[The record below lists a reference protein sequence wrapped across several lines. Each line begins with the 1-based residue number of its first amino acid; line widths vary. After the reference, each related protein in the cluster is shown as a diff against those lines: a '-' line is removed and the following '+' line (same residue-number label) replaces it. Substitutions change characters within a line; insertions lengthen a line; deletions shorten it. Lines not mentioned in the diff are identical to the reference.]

1 MKGPCMWNV
10 MLLIISIVY
19 ISCIYCCIIRY
30 IPKNF
35 DIPSRISSFKFTFGD
50 DDRTSTFEIIITLL
64 KVRLKNW
71 TPKMKN

>member
-1 MKGPCMWNV
+1 MKGPRMWNV

-19 ISCIYCCIIRY
+19 ISCIYRCIIRY

-35 DIPSRISSFKFTFGD
+35 DIPSRISHKFTFGD
-50 DDRTSTFEIIITLL
+50 DDRTSTFEIISTLL

-71 TPKMKN
+71 TPKTKN